1 MYTAIYGTSRR
12 LELNMVN
19 KIDVIPIGSL
29 TDDTN
34 VYCEGES
41 VHINR
46 KIVNII
52 LKLQTF
58 KVIIQE
64 QSYLVKESTVELRSN
79 HAVLPG
85 PSALRLQ
92 VPTYGYLHKLG
103 KIRTIHGQ
111 HQGSWFI
118 DQQHSLIINITG
130 NINPL
135 RDVKLMH

>member
-41 VHINR
+41 VHING
-46 KIVNII
+46 KKVKII
-52 LKLQTF
+52 LKLGS
-58 KVIIQE
+58 KVQE